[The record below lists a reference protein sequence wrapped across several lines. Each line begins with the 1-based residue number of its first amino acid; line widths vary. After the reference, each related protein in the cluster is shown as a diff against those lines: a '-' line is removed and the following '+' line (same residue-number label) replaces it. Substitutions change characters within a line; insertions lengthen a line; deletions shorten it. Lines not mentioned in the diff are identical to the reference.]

1 MAGMTARQPMPD
13 KQSLA
18 SRAMLMAVLWL
29 GFWLLAAG
37 LAIGLLAI
45 PFAQIHYRNTVDLS
59 GILAA
64 CAGLTLAYSLRPR
77 RADKA
82 SADVVPTALQRE
94 EAPQLFD
101 FIEGVA
107 AKLGV
112 QAPFEIHLV
121 TTATAFIS
129 AQRSWSGRVRKLS
142 IGIGM
147 PLFAWLSEAELG
159 AVIAHEFG
167 HFVGGDTSL
176 TPWVYR
182 TRSSIGAAIHALDD
196 SVFFLDEPFRRY
208 GHWFLRLSSAVSR
221 AQEYSADALSA
232 QYFGATAACAAL
244 EKVHLL
250 EPMWFAY
257 FHHDLVP
264 ALNCGGR
271 VPVFEGYRR
280 FCAASPRRR
289 EVQEAIDHA
298 EDRTASPY
306 DTHPSLEER
315 LAALGISG
323 SGRLPRP
330 ANCAGLLGGE
340 ERIEAMWYQRIGG
353 SDWPATGWDAFGD
366 AILRARMQQR
376 FAGTNMAPENMPLT
390 RLPDIARSLGEWW
403 TRLRPDGPS
412 FLSPEGQRKYVL
424 NVLREW
430 IIASLCQAGFSLKVR
445 PGGSMVLERD
455 GVTLEPGELLAAAC
469 EGRLFA
475 SDIARYVAEP
485 GVDPAAAS

>member
-1 MAGMTARQPMPD
+1 MAGMTARQPAPD
-13 KQSLA
+13 SGSLA
-18 SRAMLMAVLWL
+18 RRAMLMAVLWL

-37 LAIGLLAI
+37 LVIGLLAI
-45 PFAQIHYRNTVDLS
+45 PFAQLHFRDDVDLS
-59 GILAA
+59 GFVAA
-64 CAGLTLAYSLRPR
+64 CAGITLAYSLRPR

-82 SADVVPTALQRE
+82 SADVVPTPLQRD
-94 EAPQLFD
+94 EAPQLFA
-101 FIEGVA
+101 FIDGVA
-107 AKLGV
+107 GKLGV
-112 QAPFEIHLV
+112 TAPYEIHLV
-121 TTATAFIS
+121 TTATAFIR
-129 AQRSWSGRVRKLS
+129 AERSWTGRVRTLS

-167 HFVGGDTSL
+167 HFVGGDTLL

-182 TRSSIGAAIHALDD
+182 TRSSIATAVHALDD

-232 QYFGATAACAAL
+232 RYFGAPAACAAL

-264 ALNCGGR
+264 ALNCGAR

-289 EVQEAIDHA
+289 DVQETIDNA

-306 DTHPSLEER
+306 DSHPSLEER
-315 LAALGISG
+315 LATLGG
-323 SGRLPRP
+323 GASGRLPRP
-330 ANCAGLLGGE
+330 DCCAGLLGGE
-340 ERIEAMWYQRIGG
+340 DRIEAMWYQRIGG
-353 SDWPATGWDAFGD
+353 SDWPATAWDALGD
-366 AILRARMQQR
+366 AMLRARMQKR
-376 FAGTNMAPENMPLT
+376 FAGTGMAPENMPLT
-390 RLPDIARSLGEWW
+390 ALPEAAQSLDVWW
-403 TRLRPDGPS
+403 TRLRPDGPT

-424 NVLREW
+424 NVLRDW
-430 IIASLCQAGFSLKVR
+430 IVASLCHAGFALKVR
-445 PGGSMVLERD
+445 PGANLVLERD
-455 GVTLEPGELLAAAC
+455 GVTVEPGELLAAAC
-469 EGRLFA
+469 EGRLYA
-475 SDIARYVAEP
+475 SDLAQY
-485 GVDPAAAS
+485 AAAP